1 MVLLA
6 RSTQTVKIRHSDKGS
21 LCCRMSNA
29 LTDESEALPHPP
41 HVLLLIFLLSL
52 STLSP
57 FIHLF
62 HISLSPSPS
71 LLSLSFRGCQSIR
84 LSLWLSF
91 SFSSCHMFFCSPT
104 ERVQSLSVSCR
115 ILLTCS
121 HCHFRPMYVP
131 YYLYLNF

>member
-29 LTDESEALPHPP
+29 LTDESEALPHHHPP

-71 LLSLSFRGCQSIR
+71 LLSLSFRGCQSIC
-84 LSLWLSF
+84 LSSYP
-91 SFSSCHMFFCSPT
+91 SPFSSCHMFFCSPF
-104 ERVQSLSVSCR
+104 QSSLSQFPVAFYSLAVTVTFDPCMY
-115 ILLTCS
+115 LTI
-121 HCHFRPMYVP
+121 YI
-131 YYLYLNF
+131 